1 MSYLVVL
8 LSVMAVHVVAM
19 ASPGPNFLVVTQ
31 TAIGRSRR
39 DGILT
44 ALGIACAALIWAS
57 AALFGLSLLFET
69 TAWLYFG
76 VKLFGG
82 AYLIY
87 LGVQSWR
94 RANKPLVLAKKVPVA
109 LSGWRSFRVGFTTNL
124 ANPKSVI
131 FFGSIFAALLP
142 PHLPAW
148 VRVIAVMIIVFD
160 ALWWHSALALAFSTR
175 PAQQLYAK
183 AKRALDLVAGGFLM
197 LIGVRL
203 MLSRE

>member
-1 MSYLVVL
+1 
-8 LSVMAVHVVAM
+8 MAVHVVAM

-31 TAIGRSRR
+31 TAISRSRR
-39 DGILT
+39 DGVLT
-44 ALGIACAALIWAS
+44 ALGVACAALIWAS

-82 AYLIY
+82 VYLIY
-87 LGVQSWR
+87 LGMQSWR
-94 RANKPLVLAKKVPVA
+94 RANKPLMLDIRAPVV

-124 ANPKSVI
+124 ANPNSAI

-142 PHLPAW
+142 PHLPVW
-148 VRVIAVMIIVFD
+148 VRVAAVAMIVFN

-183 AKRALDLVAGGFLM
+183 AKRVLDLVAGGFLI
-197 LIGVRL
+197 LIGARL